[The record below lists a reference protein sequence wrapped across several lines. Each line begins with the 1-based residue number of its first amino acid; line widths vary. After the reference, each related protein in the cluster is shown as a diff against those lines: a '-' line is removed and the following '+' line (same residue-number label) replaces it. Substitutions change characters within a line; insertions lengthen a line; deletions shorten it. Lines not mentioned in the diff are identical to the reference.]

1 MDICGDRCSDLTVVL
16 AGLCRVHRV
25 VVTVLHVVTIV
36 VCAGEGWGWGLGNT
50 CVLGML
56 LNWGER
62 KSGIHSHSFLLLDF
76 NRGLAVISRMWSTEA
91 RVLVFKII

>member
-1 MDICGDRCSDLTVVL
+1 MLGKGGDGDWE
-16 AGLCRVHRV
+16 A
-25 VVTVLHVVTIV
+25 
-36 VCAGEGWGWGLGNT
+36 LGSV
-50 CVLGML
+50 VLGML